1 MSQPKS
7 TLYQVNFW
15 HVWKS
20 ISQSQFQ
27 SKKAEEATLL
37 NNFGLLYSP
46 STTILVKIP
55 FLCSLLNYTFLWSSF
70 FWVFFYIYT
79 MDNAMLYMCYIWD
92 NAFFCFV
99 YFVLINNKRLIS
111 NQRFSAFIDR
121 RALYISFARTQLLPT
136 HIFLCQF
143 CKELCMINKCF
154 DETK

>member
-1 MSQPKS
+1 MQCS
-7 TLYQVNFW
+7 TC
-15 HVWKS
+15 
-20 ISQSQFQ
+20 
-27 SKKAEEATLL
+27 A
-37 NNFGLLYSP
+37 
-46 STTILVKIP
+46 
-55 FLCSLLNYTFLWSSF
+55 
-70 FWVFFYIYT
+70 IYET
-79 MDNAMLYMCYIWD
+79 ML
-92 NAFFCFV
+92 FFCFV